1 MLNDKIRC
9 AKYREAIEKMVKEKN
24 VLDVGSG
31 TGVLSGYAV
40 DAKAASVIAVDKA
53 NVKSFMTK
61 ELKQE

>member
-1 MLNDKIRC
+1 
-9 AKYREAIEKMVKEKN
+9 MVKDKN